1 MVLYLI
7 AQKYQFKS
15 LEASKMAYTVL
26 NTKTNRWEVGSTKLT
41 DSHIKVE
48 KDELGYIIYPT
59 GLVEQIQAEADKQ
72 RVQDI
77 KAKAEQL
84 ILETYP
90 MYKQNNV
97 LMSGVQVDIDTMNS
111 FISNIRNISN
121 EAEANGTELLDIV
134 W

>member
-1 MVLYLI
+1 
-7 AQKYQFKS
+7 
-15 LEASKMAYTVL
+15 MAYTVL